1 MLNWRDIVKAGTA
14 VTVGLLW
21 ALIGGEAVA
30 DGPKNDGNFILSKCN
45 AALRVMDGE
54 KISSKTDQFG
64 IGQCFG
70 MVEGVRNTLVYLNE
84 YLESDLRICW
94 PKDGIPNGQAVRILV
109 KYLKEH
115 PADLNDDQT
124 LITMMAFKDAYPCKK

>member
-1 MLNWRDIVKAGTA
+1 MKAGIA
-14 VTVGLLW
+14 VAVGLAG
-21 ALIGGEAVA
+21 ALVVGNAVA
-30 DGPKNDGNFILSKCN
+30 DSPKNDGNFLLSKCN

-54 KISSKTDQFG
+54 KISAKTDQFG

-70 MVEGVRNTLVYLNE
+70 MVEGVRNTLVLLNE
-84 YLESDLRICW
+84 YVDGGLKICW
-94 PKDGIPNGQAVRILV
+94 PESGIPNGQAIRILV